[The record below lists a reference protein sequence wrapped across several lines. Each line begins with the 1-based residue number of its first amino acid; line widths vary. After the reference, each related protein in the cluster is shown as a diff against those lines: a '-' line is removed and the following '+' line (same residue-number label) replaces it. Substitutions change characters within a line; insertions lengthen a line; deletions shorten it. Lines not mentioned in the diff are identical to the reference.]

1 MATHRECKLSAA
13 LTDMAMA
20 AILVA
25 AGAGGTA
32 ALAQTSTLQP
42 PLANQRVAPPSGL
55 SAGSAPVSALHTPGR
70 SSALPSSNGTS
81 GGLTTG
87 PSTLTAPLTTL
98 RQPGKSDMPPPN
110 APGVPGSAPAGTPGT
125 VVVTLPT
132 FTMTGMGYTAS
143 QTSGTGASPSP
154 NPITAQTVTL
164 PAFTM
169 TGMGYTAVQGGPPA
183 NSFTPRSVTLPAF
196 TMTGVGH

>member
-132 FTMTGMGYTAS
+132 FTMTGMGYT
-143 QTSGTGASPSP
+143 T
-154 NPITAQTVTL
+154 
-164 PAFTM
+164 
-169 TGMGYTAVQGGPPA
+169 VQGGLPA